1 MVDETFAVHLCLN
14 TILAPTPA
22 SIQIM
27 NVVAAIIERDGQVLI
42 CQRKAGQRHG
52 GKWEFPGGK
61 VEARE
66 RLKPALERELREEL
80 SIRAAIGDEIARYQY
95 TYPGRRPIQLIFF
108 RVTEFEGEP
117 VNVIFEQIRWEKPA
131 SLPAYDFLDGDVEFV
146 KRLAR

>member
-1 MVDETFAVHLCLN
+1 
-14 TILAPTPA
+14 
-22 SIQIM
+22 M

-80 SIRAAIGDEIARYQY
+80 AIRAAIGDEIARYQY

-108 RVTEFEGEP
+108 RVTVFEGEP
-117 VNVIFEQIRWEKPA
+117 VNVIFEQIRWEKPVN
-131 SLPAYDFLDGDVEFV
+131 LPAYDFLDGDVAFV